1 MFNEEEFKKIINE
14 QRRKYFEKYF
24 LQNNINVAL
33 YTASR
38 DAIIK
43 LTTAYLNFALLND
56 SVNFIS
62 NDKLLWKKLSTDTQN
77 QITDI
82 KPGIKE
88 VSKNIENILIAIVD
102 GFASK

>member
-14 QRRKYFEKYF
+14 QRRKYFSKYF

-77 QITDI
+77 QITDT

-88 VSKNIENILIAIVD
+88 VSRNIENILIAIVD

>member
-14 QRRKYFEKYF
+14 QRRKYFSKYF

-33 YTASR
+33 YTATR

-88 VSKNIENILIAIVD
+88 VSRNIENILIAIVD